1 MCVRQSYVGL
11 YMVGQVTGVLSVMI
25 WRVIFI
31 GIIKCVQNIIKIDNL
46 NNCNIFVAHEIW

>member
-1 MCVRQSYVGL
+1 MCVHQLYVSL
-11 YMVGQVTGVLSVMI
+11 YMVGHETGALLVMI